1 MAVVQPGAVAYNPG
15 VKGPTVRAT
24 LVLTLCA
31 VAGLARAQST
41 SSAPAGE
48 PASRPAW
55 AADAP
60 ADARIDLDA
69 GGWFAAPQRDKP
81 LDLPAEATNAYI
93 IPVREEITP
102 KTYKAIERKINRA
115 IEADADLI
123 ILDMDTWGG
132 QVIAALDITRHIK
145 LAAAEVPVICFGR
158 TRCISAGAMIGIAC
172 DQIVMS
178 DVGKFGDCAPI
189 VMQGTLEGVE
199 REKIE
204 SPLRTEFQESAE
216 RNGYPVALATSMVS
230 FDQEVWLV
238 RHRQTRELRYELR
251 RDIQSK
257 TVGRGDED
265 DATTQPTTAT
275 SVDKRPW
282 QFVKVIVAEGKLL
295 TMTPKQAREY
305 SFARAILPAPPSD
318 PYRGLK
324 ELYNITTEPT
334 VMEDNWSE
342 RLVALLTSPVVVGL
356 LVFLM
361 LLFGYTE
368 MHTPGFGV
376 FGAIAIA
383 CLVILLCSQYLIGMA
398 NWWEIGLFVLG
409 LVLIVLEIFVIP
421 GFGVAGVAGILC
433 VLIGG
438 LAMLVPNMPG
448 RLPIPESDWAWSVF
462 QTGLLSVCLAFIGSL
477 VAMGFLSKYLPK
489 MHFTSRLI
497 LQPVAPD
504 ATNLGEPEATSPAQV
519 VGADDTGTTLGP
531 LHPVGTARF
540 GQEILDVVS
549 QGEAIGS
556 GVRVRVIERHG
567 NRIVVEEVS

>member
-1 MAVVQPGAVAYNPG
+1 MRPA
-15 VKGPTVRAT
+15 
-24 LVLTLCA
+24 LVLLLCA
-31 VAGLARAQST
+31 LPGLARADEATT
-41 SSAPAGE
+41 SPATAPSRSPSSE
-48 PASRPAW
+48 PAWVAK
-55 AADAP
+55 AP
-60 ADARIDLDA
+60 ADARIDRDA
-69 GGWFAAPQRDKP
+69 GGWFAPPKRDKP
-81 LDLPAEATNAYI
+81 LDLPAEVTNAHI

-115 IEADADLI
+115 LAAEADLI

-172 DQIVMS
+172 DEIVMS

-189 VMQGTLEGVE
+189 VAQGKLEGVE

-230 FDQEVWLV
+230 FDQEAWLV
-238 RHRQTRELRYELR
+238 RHRSTHELRYELR
-251 RDIQSK
+251 RDIAAK
-257 TVGRGDED
+257 TIGGPDQDES
-265 DATTQPTTAT
+265 ATQPA
-275 SVDKRPW
+275 SAPSIDKRPW
-282 QFVKVIVAEGKLL
+282 QFVRVIVAEGKLL
-295 TMTPKQAREY
+295 TMTPRQARDY
-305 SFARAILPAPPSD
+305 GFARAIIAAPPSD
-318 PYRGLK
+318 PYIELR
-324 ELYNITTEPT
+324 ELYHITAEPV
-334 VMEDNWSE
+334 VMKDNWSE
-342 RLVALLTSPVVVGL
+342 RLVELLTSPVVSGL
-356 LVFLM
+356 LFFLM

-383 CLVILLCSQYLIGMA
+383 CLVILLFSQHLVGMA

-409 LVLIVLEIFVIP
+409 LVLILLEIFVIP
-421 GFGVAGVAGILC
+421 GFGIAGVAGIGC
-433 VLIGG
+433 VLVGG
-438 LAMLVPNMPG
+438 LAMLVPNMPN
-448 RLPIPESDWAWSVF
+448 RMPIPDSDWAWSVF
-462 QTGLLSVCLAFIGSL
+462 QTGLMSICLAFIGSL
-477 VAMGFLSKYLPK
+477 VAMGVLSKYLPK

-497 LQPVAPD
+497 LRPVAPD
-504 ATNLGEPEATSPAQV
+504 ATGLGQPGPSSPAES
-519 VGADDTGTTLGP
+519 VGPGDTGTTLGP

-549 QGEAIGS
+549 QGESIATGA
-556 GVRVRVIERHG
+556 RVRVIERQG